1 MKVLTSII
9 KNDNSRKEGNRVFN
23 TFRIYLFIEIH
34 EKSKVK
40 VRIVFLVYYIAC
52 KLRQLA
58 AASARYFNPCHV
70 E

>member
-1 MKVLTSII
+1 MNVLTSII
-9 KNDNSRKEGNRVFN
+9 KNDKSRKEGKQVFN
-23 TFRIYLFIEIH
+23 TFRIYLFLEIH

-40 VRIVFLVYYIAC
+40 VSIVLLVYNIAC